1 MPVCQGLFVI
11 LGVKNVRIQIDSVI
25 FMWRE
30 QVWKKLFTG
39 FLHLFTI
46 VQINKYEK
54 LK

>member
-1 MPVCQGLFVI
+1 MFKEEFLEFLCQLHLAIG
-11 LGVKNVRIQIDSVI
+11 
-25 FMWRE
+25 RE